1 MDTPT
6 LPHGQAMKDN
16 IKPYIWEEPKNQT
29 HEHFLLKNVARLY
42 LVERGLRYVGTEIF
56 VYGVHDEHSNKKVV
70 DCVGVDKKQETTYG
84 IEVKISRSDFKNGY
98 SSRCNYN
105 YVMCPTD
112 LIDKSELPDYVGL
125 IYVDTD
131 GVQFITNS
139 KEQRLQGITLVKKA
153 KYHINDIY
161 WDVKT
166 EDYSYDM
173 MFAYTQ
179 RIVEQINRSN
189 LNELIYHT
197 NYVPLAKKTSG
208 RRRWR

>member
-1 MDTPT
+1 
-6 LPHGQAMKDN
+6 MKDN

>member
-1 MDTPT
+1 MV
-6 LPHGQAMKDN
+6 
-16 IKPYIWEEPKNQT
+16 KPYIWSEPKNQT
-29 HEHFLLKNVARLY
+29 HEHFLLKNVARIY

-56 VYGVHDEHSNKKVV
+56 VYGVHDKHSNKKVV
-70 DCVGVDKKQETTYG
+70 DCVGVDKSQETTYG
-84 IEVKISRSDFKNGY
+84 IEVKVSRNDFKNGY
-98 SSRCNYN
+98 STRCNYN

-112 LIDKSELPDYVGL
+112 MIDKTELPDYVGL

-139 KEQRLQGITLVKKA
+139 KEQRLQGVNLVKKA

-161 WDVKT
+161 YDVKT
-166 EDYSYDM
+166 DDYNYDM

>member
-153 KYHINDIY
+153 KY
-161 WDVKT
+161 
-166 EDYSYDM
+166 
-173 MFAYTQ
+173 
-179 RIVEQINRSN
+179 QI
-189 LNELIYHT
+189 
-197 NYVPLAKKTSG
+197 G
-208 RRRWR
+208 RAHV